1 MPRVLIADDNTD
13 VRKTLRSLLGGLSG
27 VEVCGESQSGY
38 ETIESALNL
47 KPDLIVLDVV
57 MPKLNGIETASILK
71 KVLPGT
77 KIVLFTMYD
86 DYVQALAANVGVDM
100 VVSKPNGIAPLV
112 VAVKAVLHDAS
123 SGDTQLGI
131 H

>member
-1 MPRVLIADDNTD
+1 MTRLLIADDNAE
-13 VRKTLRSLLGGLSG
+13 VRKTLRSFLDGLSG

-38 ETIESALNL
+38 ETIETALKL

-71 KVLPGT
+71 KVLPNT

-86 DYVQALAANVGVDM
+86 DYVKTLATTVGVDM
-100 VVSKPNGIAPLV
+100 VVSKPDGIAPLV
-112 VAVKAVLHDAS
+112 GAVKAVLLDR
-123 SGDTQLGI
+123 SGETQLGTN
-131 H
+131 